1 MARSEKSQSIEEV
14 IAHTEEFKFRSES
27 SEMVLRVLAEE
38 MT

>member
-1 MARSEKSQSIEEV
+1 VARSGKSQSIEEV
-14 IAHTEEFKFRSES
+14 IAHTEEFEFHSES